1 MKSIGNCKCVTF
13 NEFISDTLTQENN
26 DKIYAASK
34 NRKRNFEA
42 GASQSKAPMVSKTPY
57 CPPNANVRTAH
68 LRRRT
73 KLKPVSTKGIQ
84 FPCRRIPLGRV
95 APMFHQ
101 QTCRARTVTSLVIGQ
116 IDVPILPRML
126 KETSVR
132 GVFTILQWR
141 KFLLVKW
148 SPLVSSLL
156 MITLQLFSL
165 IRVLRT
171 PL

>member
-1 MKSIGNCKCVTF
+1 MTRFMLLPRTVKG
-13 NEFISDTLTQENN
+13 TLRLVLPSPRLQW
-26 DKIYAASK
+26 YLRPHSVH
-34 NRKRNFEA
+34 
-42 GASQSKAPMVSKTPY
+42 PMLMSG
-57 CPPNANVRTAH
+57 TAH

-73 KLKPVSTKGIQ
+73 KLKPVSARGIQ

-101 QTCRARTVTSLVIGQ
+101 QTGHAGTITSLVIGQ

-126 KETSVR
+126 KKTSVR
-132 GVFTILQWR
+132 GVFTTLLWR

-148 SPLVSSLL
+148 SPLVSFLL
-156 MITLQLFSL
+156 MITLQLCSL
-165 IRVLRT
+165 ILVLRI